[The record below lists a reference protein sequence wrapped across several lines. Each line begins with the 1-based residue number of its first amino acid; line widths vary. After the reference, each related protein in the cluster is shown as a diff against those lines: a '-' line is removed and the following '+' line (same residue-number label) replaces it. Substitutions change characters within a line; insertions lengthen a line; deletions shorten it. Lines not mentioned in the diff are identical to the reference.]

1 MMIILIAGDL
11 VPTEVNNDLF
21 ENGNVVSLLGK
32 DLLSF
37 WNSAD
42 IRIFNLEVPLVDME
56 APIDKYGPN
65 LIASTST
72 IKGIQALNPSLV
84 TLANNH
90 IMDQGIQG
98 LISTMNILK
107 SYNIPYVGVGENLQ
121 EASKA
126 YILEY
131 DGIKI
136 GVYACAEHEFSIAT
150 ENKPGANPFDPLES
164 PDHVAALKEKC
175 DYVIVLYH
183 GGKEHF
189 RYPSPN
195 LQKVCRK
202 MVEKGADLV
211 ICQHSHCIGC
221 YEYYR
226 GSTIIYGQGNFIF
239 NKHDNEFW
247 NTGLIVRLNIKMSF
261 SVDYIPI
268 IRTEKGIRLA
278 NNSEEKEIIGK
289 FFERSRK
296 VIDKDFLETQYKKY
310 AEENIDNYLR
320 KFIGFGKWL
329 SRVDKHIL
337 RGLLLKTIYNKEKM
351 LVLQN
356 YIECEAHRELI
367 IEGIKSKVNKN

>member
-1 MMIILIAGDL
+1 MVIMIAGDL

>member
-1 MMIILIAGDL
+1 MVIMIAGDL
-11 VPTEVNNDLF
+11 APTEVNNDLF